1 MAENIQFGGI
11 ACTLIRSAR
20 KTVAIQIS
28 AEGEVTVR
36 APRRCSSRV
45 IDNIVAEKRDWILKK
60 QNEIR
65 GRAGFLQEQERQQP
79 RISEAE
85 QIRYRKLAGQVLARK
100 VEHYARQMQVT
111 FGRITVR
118 DQKTRWGSCS
128 AKGNLNFN
136 WRLVLAPEEVLDY
149 VVVHE
154 LAHRK
159 EMNHSQRFWSQVE
172 NVMPDYRSRRLW
184 LKENGDFLMSR

>member
-1 MAENIQFGGI
+1 MAENTQFGGI

-65 GRAGFLQEQERQQP
+65 GRAIFLQEQERQQP

-85 QIRYRKLAGQVLARK
+85 QVRYRKLAGQVLARK
-100 VEHYARQMQVT
+100 VEYYARQMQVT

-172 NVMPDYRSRRLW
+172 NVMPDYRSRRMW

>member
-1 MAENIQFGGI
+1 MAENTQFGGI

-65 GRAGFLQEQERQQP
+65 GRARFLQEQERQQP

-85 QIRYRKLAGQVLARK
+85 QVRYRKLAGQVLARK
-100 VEHYARQMQVT
+100 VEYYARQMQVT

>member
-1 MAENIQFGGI
+1 MAENTQFGGI

-65 GRAGFLQEQERQQP
+65 GRAIFLQEQERQQP

-85 QIRYRKLAGQVLARK
+85 QVRYRKLAGQVLARK
-100 VEHYARQMQVT
+100 VEYYARQMQVT